1 MTKYRLS
8 TKPGGELPP
17 NVGLTIKVTK
27 KAATVVAAPTLDCP
41 PLLGITP
48 VEKPVHGFNVSNFVV
63 YIGAPL
69 ADDLDVIVTS
79 PDVDVVAFQDADT
92 SEVNFSS
99 AIASVTII
107 AGDTSALLP
116 YYPGDTATAFTVTAQ
131 AAGYDDATTTFDII
145 CETEIIDIVYGITI
159 EAYDLIFV
167 TTIERIF
174 HTGIDL
180 GNKPTGYLNNLVD
193 DNKFEWS
200 NTQTIPISSMRVV
213 ARVVTGNL
221 CPADV
226 FTWTIT
232 AGTLDTTYGDLTDFN
247 PYSLGDTSRN
257 PNFFQNTVFGY
268 QQYFKPFAFGSPAPD
283 WPIGDTLIINCY
295 KNGILIDHPRA
306 TLTIKRVS

>member
-69 ADDLDVIVTS
+69 ADDLEVIVTS

-99 AIASVTII
+99 AIASVTIL

-131 AAGYDDATTTFDII
+131 AAGYDDATTTFDIT
-145 CETEIIDIVYGITI
+145 CATEIIDIVWYVEYIGFQISGPDAI
-159 EAYDLIFV
+159 NYY
-167 TTIERIF
+167 R
-174 HTGIDL
+174 TGGEFGD
-180 GNKPTGYLNNLVD
+180 KPTAYINSVID
-193 DNKFEWS
+193 DNKITVTNFY
-200 NTQTIPISSMRVV
+200 ISYLYVF
-213 ARVVTGNL
+213 ARIVTKSV
-221 CPADV
+221 CPGDV
-226 FTWTIT
+226 FSWDWTSGT
-232 AGTLDTTYGDLTDFN
+232 ADSSFSDGSYPN
-247 PYSLGDTSRN
+247 VLGNTSQYPTVN
-257 PNFFQNTVFGY
+257 QNSAFEYNKVMP
-268 QQYFKPFAFGSPAPD
+268 PFVVGVSAPA
-283 WPIGDTLIINCY
+283 WNTGETIVLRANL
-295 KNGILIDHPRA
+295 NGVLIDHPRA
-306 TLTIKRVS
+306 TFTLTKGI